1 MRRRHF
7 NLLLTSLLTLA
18 VPLRAQNDDAVEL
31 IRTSVDAALT
41 VLRDATLK
49 KPEKRQERLAR
60 LRSIADGVFD
70 WQEMA
75 QSSLGVAYRKL
86 TDAERQEFLG
96 IFKDVIAMDYRD
108 DLDRFIGDEKVEIKG
123 AEARDELRL
132 VKTILVTHS
141 RDRVPLDY
149 LMRHEVV
156 GWRAIDFSIEGVSL
170 VNHYRKSFARYLANH
185 TFQELLARLR
195 ASAAGR

>member
-1 MRRRHF
+1 M
-7 NLLLTSLLTLA
+7 
-18 VPLRAQNDDAVEL
+18 
-31 IRTSVDAALT
+31 
-41 VLRDATLK
+41 
-49 KPEKRQERLAR
+49 
-60 LRSIADGVFD
+60 
-70 WQEMA
+70 
-75 QSSLGVAYRKL
+75 
-86 TDAERQEFLG
+86 
-96 IFKDVIAMDYRD
+96 
-108 DLDRFIGDEKVEIKG
+108 GDEKVEIKG

-149 LMRHEVV
+149 LMRHEPV

-170 VNHYRKSFARYLANH
+170 VNHYRKSFGRYLANH

>member
-1 MRRRHF
+1 MRRRSF
-7 NLLLTSLLTLA
+7 SLLMTTLVA
-18 VPLRAQNDDAVEL
+18 FALPLRAESDDPVKL
-31 IRTSVDAALT
+31 IRTSVEAALA
-41 VLRDATLK
+41 VLRDASLK

-86 TDAERQEFLG
+86 SEAERQEFLT
-96 IFKDVIAMDYRD
+96 IFKDLIAKDYRD
-108 DLDRFIGDEKVEIKG
+108 DLDRFIGDETVEVKG

-149 LMRHEVV
+149 LMRSETV
-156 GWRAIDFSIEGVSL
+156 GWRAVDFSIEGVSL

>member
-1 MRRRHF
+1 MRRRSF
-7 NLLLTSLLTLA
+7 SLLMISLGA
-18 VPLRAQNDDAVEL
+18 FALPLRAESDDPVEL
-31 IRTSVDAALT
+31 IRASVEAALA
-41 VLRDATLK
+41 VLRDPALK

-60 LRSIADGVFD
+60 LRAIADGVFD

-86 TDAERQEFLG
+86 SDAERQEFLT
-96 IFKDVIAMDYRD
+96 IFKDLIAKDYRD
-108 DLDRFIGDEKVEIKG
+108 DLDRFIGDERVEIKG

-149 LMRHEVV
+149 LMRRQTP
-156 GWRAIDFSIEGVSL
+156 GWRAVDFSIEGVSL
-170 VNHYRKSFARYLANH
+170 VNHYRKSFARYLTNH

>member
-1 MRRRHF
+1 
-7 NLLLTSLLTLA
+7 LLLTSLLA
-18 VPLRAQNDDAVEL
+18 FASPLWAESDDPVVL
-31 IRTSVDAALT
+31 IRTSVEAALA
-41 VLRDATLK
+41 VLRDAALK
-49 KPEKRQERLAR
+49 APEKRQERLSR
-60 LRSIADGVFD
+60 LRAIADGVFD

-86 TDAERQEFLG
+86 SEAERQEFLS
-96 IFKDVIAMDYRD
+96 IFKDLIAKDYRD
-108 DLDRFIGDEKVEIKG
+108 DLDRFIGDEQVEIKG

-149 LMRHEVV
+149 LMRREAP

>member
-1 MRRRHF
+1 MRRRFF
-7 NLLLTSLLTLA
+7 NLLTISLVALA
-18 VPLRAQNDDAVEL
+18 APVRAERDDPVEL
-31 IRTSVDAALT
+31 IRTSVEAALT

-49 KPEKRQERLAR
+49 KPERRQERLTR
-60 LRSIADGVFD
+60 LLAIADGVFN

-86 TDAERQEFLG
+86 TDAERQEFVT
-96 IFKDVIAMDYRD
+96 IFKDLIAKDYRD
-108 DLDRFIGDEKVEIKG
+108 DLDRFIGDEKVEVKG
-123 AEARDELRL
+123 AEAREELRL

-149 LMRHEVV
+149 LMRREAA
-156 GWRAIDFSIEGVSL
+156 GWRAVDFSIEGVSL

-185 TFQELLARLR
+185 SFQELLARLR

>member
-1 MRRRHF
+1 VTC
-7 NLLLTSLLTLA
+7 LVA
-18 VPLRAQNDDAVEL
+18 IPLPLHAQSDDPVAL
-31 IRTSVDAALT
+31 IRTSVEAALT
-41 VLRDATLK
+41 VLRDPTLK
-49 KPEKRQERLAR
+49 KPERRPERLAR
-60 LRSIADGVFD
+60 LRAIADGVFD

-86 TDAERQEFLG
+86 SEPERQEFLN
-96 IFKDVIAMDYRD
+96 IFKDLIAKDYRD
-108 DLDRFIGDEKVEIKG
+108 DLDRFIGDEQVEIKG

-132 VKTILVTHS
+132 VKTLLITHS
-141 RDRVPLDY
+141 HDRVPLDY
-149 LMRHEVV
+149 LMRHEAA